1 MQYYKIVE
9 WKLRLMRKLNDGILN
24 TEEWQ
29 RFIAA
34 AQANGFEA
42 IAEDMRKRGRHYI
55 CAAEW
60 QESPFAP
67 LRKLEKS
74 AK

>member
-9 WKLRLMRKLNDGILN
+9 WKLRLMKKLNDGILN

-42 IAEDMRKRGRHYI
+42 IAEDMRKR
-55 CAAEW
+55 
-60 QESPFAP
+60 
-67 LRKLEKS
+67 
-74 AK
+74 

>member
-9 WKLRLMRKLNDGILN
+9 WKLRLMKKLNDGILN

-42 IAEDMRKRGRHYI
+42 IAEDMRKRYNHYTLFS
-55 CAAEW
+55 EVM
-60 QESPFAP
+60 
-67 LRKLEKS
+67 K
-74 AK
+74 